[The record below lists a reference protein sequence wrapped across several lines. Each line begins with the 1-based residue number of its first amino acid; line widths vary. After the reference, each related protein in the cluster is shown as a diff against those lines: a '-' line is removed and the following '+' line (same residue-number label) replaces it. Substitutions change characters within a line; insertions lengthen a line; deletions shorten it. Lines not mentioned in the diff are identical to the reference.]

1 MSESNITINLQV
13 KKVLIKQGDAV
24 EEGAIL
30 VEMEWTGVVKL
41 LWSDMLSNCN
51 AVVNLWLSKICVI
64 APSLKSVKIFSWKAV
79 F

>member
-30 VEMEWTGVVKL
+30 VEME
-41 LWSDMLSNCN
+41 
-51 AVVNLWLSKICVI
+51 
-64 APSLKSVKIFSWKAV
+64 
-79 F
+79 